1 MYRGLIINY
10 VSRLGSVSVGNSN
23 PVRIMGVINVSPE
36 SFFKKSVIIEKEKIA
51 NAVRKMEDEGAD
63 FVDIGGMS
71 TAPYMNTIVSEKTE
85 AERVTRAIK
94 IIQKVSN
101 LPISVDTCRAE
112 IAKTALELGADIIND
127 ISGLKYD
134 KGMPKVVEKYRPS
147 LILCAFS
154 KNLLR
159 GNQVLQTKN
168 LLRQSLAIA
177 KSANISSK
185 NIAVD
190 PAIGFFRK
198 KGKGKF
204 FTRINSDWVQRDLL
218 ILQDLRSLKLGHP
231 LLVSVSHKSFIGNL
245 LKIKNPND
253 RLYGSLVAEAVSVL
267 NGADIIRTHTV
278 KATREVVSIAQK
290 LSHHFRKG
298 L

>member
-1 MYRGLIINY
+1 M
-10 VSRLGSVSVGNSN
+10 SRLGSVSVGNSN

-36 SFFKKSVIIEKEKIA
+36 SFFKKSVFIEKEKIA
-51 NAVRKMEDEGAD
+51 SAARKMEEEGAD

-71 TAPYMNTIVSEKTE
+71 TAPYLNTIISEKIE
-85 AERVTRAIK
+85 AKRVTSAIK

-112 IAKTALELGADIIND
+112 VAKAALELGVDIIND
-127 ISGLKYD
+127 ITGLKYD
-134 KGMPKVVEKYRPS
+134 NDMPKVVGKYSPS
-147 LILCAFS
+147 LVLCAFS
-154 KNLLR
+154 KNLIR
-159 GNQVLQTKN
+159 GNQVLQAKN
-168 LLRQSLAIA
+168 LLRESLAIA
-177 KSANISSK
+177 KSVNISSR
-185 NIAVD
+185 NIVVD

-218 ILQDLRSLKLGHP
+218 ILQNLRSLKLGCP
-231 LLVSVSHKSFIGNL
+231 VLVSVSHKSFIGNL
-245 LKIKNPND
+245 LKMKNPNE
-253 RLYGSLVAEAVSVL
+253 RLYGSLAAEAVSVL
-267 NGADIIRTHTV
+267 NGANIIRTHTV

-290 LSHHFRKG
+290 LSHNFRKG